1 MKKILISSI
10 LTFLILS
17 IISCSKTTGTIKIN
31 YTKAIAVYG
40 DLDSLRN
47 IPLLEPAKEISKPM
61 GHFIG
66 NNCVLIGERAK
77 GIHLFDDNNISNPSK
92 VGFLNIPFC
101 KEFYVEGNYL
111 YAESGYDLLKID
123 LSNIRVPVI
132 VKRVNNAFH
141 NLLKNDKGQVIL
153 GFIYQN
159 ATDEFEYNS
168 EEAKAIKKEGKL
180 YIDYRNKMIPL
191 SSVPTMFTG
200 NNGKSK
206 GTINR
211 ICVVKDHIY
220 VVGID
225 KMHIFSNNQDVN
237 KVKEIKIEDNTETI
251 YTDKDRLYLG
261 SQTQLTIYNLTNP
274 SSPREIGNVDH
285 EESCDPVLAVG
296 DYAYSTLR
304 SVTNEGCSPSEN
316 ILMVVEIKK
325 SGRAKEVQTIEM
337 KSPYGLALINNYLFI
352 GEGTNGLR
360 IFNAKYKD
368 DLSEAKKLDQ
378 IVAYDIMQHPTNSDI
393 IITTHQNG
401 LREYKIN
408 WNTLSLSLEKT
419 LNYN

>member
-1 MKKILISSI
+1 MKKTLISI
-10 LTFLILS
+10 VTIAFIFA
-17 IISCSKTTGTIKIN
+17 IISCSKTTGSIKIN

-47 IPLLEPAKEISKPM
+47 IPLLEPSKEIVKPM
-61 GHFIG
+61 GHYIG
-66 NNCVLIGERAK
+66 NNCILIGERAK

-123 LSNIRVPVI
+123 LTDVRTPKVI
-132 VKRVNNAFH
+132 KRVNNAFH
-141 NLLKNDKGQVIL
+141 TQLKNNQGQVIL

-159 ATDEFEYNS
+159 ATDEFDYNS
-168 EEAKAIKKEGKL
+168 EEAKSIKKDGKL
-180 YIDYRNKMIPL
+180 YIDYRKKMIPL

-211 ICVVKDHIY
+211 ICVIKDHVY

-225 KMHIFSNNQDVN
+225 KMHIFSNNQDFN
-237 KVKEIKIEDNTETI
+237 KVKELKIGDNTETI

-261 SQTQLTIYNLTNP
+261 SQTQLTIYDLKSPSNP
-274 SSPREIGNVDH
+274 KEIGNVDH

-316 ILMVVEIKK
+316 VLMVVEIKK
-325 SGRAKEVQTIEM
+325 SGRAKEVQTIDM
-337 KSPYGLALINNYLFI
+337 KSPYGLALINNYLFV

-368 DLSEAKKLDQ
+368 DLKESKKFNN
-378 IVAYDIMQHPTNSDI
+378 IVAFDIMQHPTNSDI

-401 LREYKIN
+401 LRQYKIN
-408 WNTLSLSLEKT
+408 WNDLTLNLEKN
-419 LNYN
+419 LDYK